1 MIATSTLPPRTTYL
15 YTAAPGRSSA
25 AGVARNVRQWI
36 LVSAALLALAPRD
49 GLAQADSIPAPSFHL
64 DEIVVVAHRFGAPL
78 RESVAA
84 TSVLT
89 REDLNS
95 LAARTLPEVLRAIP
109 GLLFVE
115 RDGGGRLP
123 MAVARGFF
131 GGGETSYVLLTV
143 DGVPVNDGRTGVVEW
158 TQIPLSE
165 IERVEVLR
173 GSASEAYG
181 DAALG
186 AVVNVVTRGIGATEV
201 TEGGLSLGSR
211 DAAQGWGSLSRFLG
225 AGRLRGTVDF
235 DRDDG
240 QRAHSASSRLGT
252 SLAYRTTGD
261 GSGTSFARV
270 SFSRLTNEEPGPL
283 TAEDLSADRTASHPS
298 FSADERTRS
307 VADLTLG
314 TNRDWEGDRRL
325 DGAVRLR
332 WLDQERTRTLL
343 LAPQFGDTQLL
354 DDRDLS
360 AWGRVQYA
368 MPVERSTL
376 RVGGEM
382 EVASFDS
389 RYLSPSEGTLLSE
402 GQASQTKLALHAGLR
417 RPVGARVMLHGG
429 IRYDAVLPRADG
441 SESPAATFHQWSPRL
456 ALNVAYSARASAEG
470 NLFVSWTRAFKAPS
484 LDQLFDAREIPT
496 GEPGQ
501 TLNISNAALKP
512 QRSSAVEVGAY
523 QRLPLGG
530 RYRFAEMSV
539 SLYLQEL
546 EDEIDFDVRTYR
558 YGNILRSRHSGVEG
572 SLRVALARRLRVDHS
587 ATVSRATFRSS
598 DNDGNQLKNIPE
610 TAYVTTLGLGVAGSV
625 GLTLTHRHTG
635 GVWLDDENTQR
646 LDGSSLFDG
655 ALRWSV
661 GRVEASLS
669 ARNLF
674 DTDNDSFGYLLFDP
688 IQGAS
693 QRMVHPGP
701 GRSLDLRLT
710 VRGS

>member
-1 MIATSTLPPRTTYL
+1 MSTLF
-15 YTAAPGRSSA
+15 
-25 AGVARNVRQWI
+25 
-36 LVSAALLALAPRD
+36 LALAPAR
-49 GLAQADSIPAPSFHL
+49 GLAQTDSTPPPSFHL

-78 RESVAA
+78 RESVTAA
-84 TSVLT
+84 SVLN
-89 REDLNS
+89 REDLEGI
-95 LAARTLPEVLRAIP
+95 AARTLPEVLRTIP

-143 DGVPVNDGRTGVVEW
+143 DGVPVNDGRTGLVEW

-186 AVVNVVTRGIGATEV
+186 AVVNVVTRGIDAVEV

-211 DAAQGWGSLSRFLG
+211 DAAQGWGSISRSLG
-225 AGRLRGTVDF
+225 GGRIRGAVDF

-240 QRAHSASSRLGT
+240 QRAHSTSSRLGT
-252 SLAYRTTGD
+252 SLAYRATGD
-261 GSGTSFARV
+261 GSSTLFGRI

-283 TAEDLSADRTASHPS
+283 TPEDLSADRTASHPS
-298 FSADERTRS
+298 FSGDERTRS
-307 VADLTLG
+307 MAGLTVG
-314 TNRDWEGDRRL
+314 TSRSWEGGRRL

-343 LAPQFGDTQLL
+343 LTPGFGDTQLL
-354 DDRDLS
+354 EDRDLS
-360 AWGRVQYA
+360 GWARVQYA
-368 MPVERSTL
+368 MPVATSTTL

-382 EVASFDS
+382 ELASFDS
-389 RYLSPSEGTLLSE
+389 RYLSPPDRMLLSE
-402 GQASQTKLALHAGLR
+402 GQASQTKLALHAGVR
-417 RPVGARVMLHGG
+417 RPLGARVMLHGG
-429 IRYDAVLPRADG
+429 IRYDAVLPREDG
-441 SESPAATFHQWSPRL
+441 SQSPEADFHQWSPRV
-456 ALNVAYSARASAEG
+456 ALNVAYSAHAAAEG

-501 TLNISNAALKP
+501 TLNISNPTLKP
-512 QRSSAVEVGAY
+512 QRSSAVEIGAY
-523 QRLPLGG
+523 QRLPLGAG
-530 RYRFAEMSV
+530 YRFAEVSV
-539 SLYLQEL
+539 ALYRQAL
-546 EDEIDFDVRTYR
+546 EDEIDFDIRTYR

-572 SLRVALARRLRVDHS
+572 SLRLALAPRVRVDHS
-587 ATVSRATFRSS
+587 TTVSKATFRSS
-598 DNDGNQLKNIPE
+598 ENDGNQLKNIPE
-610 TAYVTTLGLGVAGSV
+610 TAFVTSLSLGVSEAV

-635 GVWLDDENTQR
+635 GVWLDDENTER
-646 LDGSSLFDG
+646 LEGSSLFD
-655 ALRWSV
+655 AAIRWGV
-661 GRVEASLS
+661 GRLEASLS
-669 ARNLF
+669 ATNLF
-674 DTDNDSFGYLLFDP
+674 DAENDSFGYLLFDP
-688 IQGAS
+688 FQGAN

-701 GRSLDLRLT
+701 GRSLNIRLS